1 MAEEEKHLS
10 IEQIEWFLEARADSP
25 NEDAQSES
33 VKEANG
39 HLVKCD
45 KCQRVVSVL
54 KGWDQFLDGT
64 RDQLSAQRTPA
75 CPPDAAILELAAGRT
90 PDQEAEKLLAHI
102 AECVHCGP
110 FLRQASAIFSD
121 ELSIEE
127 NKLITG
133 LASAKTEWQVNLAR
147 KIAESRSETDAQA
160 TPRGMQPKPDSHP
173 RRKSVFSMPRLA
185 WSGALAIVL
194 VLTAW
199 IAFRTTRKPDVNQLI
214 AQAYTERRTVELRI
228 ADAHHSLPH
237 RERGSG
243 RSSIDQPQSL
253 LDANAL
259 ISRQLKTH
267 PHDSEWLH
275 AKARVD
281 LLDWDFQDAIDTLR
295 QIQKDNA
302 GSSSVQRDLATAYF
316 ERAEA
321 NSQPSDYGTAAELL
335 GEVLKQDPQ
344 DPIALFNRAFVYE
357 RLFLYHEAL
366 DDWHAYLRLDD
377 KSEWANEA
385 RTHVKDIK
393 EKLASSESRRSR
405 PLLSP
410 HEITLTVSD
419 DDNTWGLVDERVED
433 YLRTAIEDWL
443 PRAFAPQN
451 KGTDTQESRTALL
464 RLSRILAVRHKD
476 RWLEE
481 VLSGWSRPSG
491 SGLAE
496 LSRAMAFVDRGEYGK
511 ADAVATTAEQHFN
524 IHGNRALSARASL
537 ERLIALDRTFE
548 GQACRKLESTTER
561 RVRESPYPW
570 IQIQLLLESAI
581 CGASAGNLELAYN
594 DSRHARDLARSAA
607 FDYLYLRAQGF
618 VAEYDADPRRA
629 FASNVEGLRAFWER
643 SSDASR
649 GHQFFEALAMLAED
663 RGRWQLATA
672 LNREAVLAIQST
684 SRRPSEATARL
695 YLGRAEYR
703 AGFNQEATSEWQ
715 LALQS
720 LASLPADDA
729 VIAILTELHVN
740 LAKAALDDGRLP
752 DASQELAAA
761 APRFLRPGL
770 HEISIQYFSALGR
783 LHSLEGHKDQ
793 ANEAWQDAISRT
805 EVEIRHAASAF
816 DRIRLADL
824 CRECFERLAR
834 LQIEGDDTNG
844 AWSTL
849 ERYRNTG
856 LRGELPKSLDV
867 VHLLE
872 QHLPDEA
879 ALLSVVELDDGLA
892 VWLVSKKEIS
902 FRHVQLSL
910 YKFHEA
916 AERFAA
922 ECSDRRSSLS
932 ALRSDGAQLYRWLI
946 LPFAQK
952 LSSIRFLIVE
962 RGQPPFSGI
971 PFEALVDPDGRFLS
985 ERLPVAYTLGIAY
998 LDPQSLS
1005 PKNLFLESALF
1016 VAGPGSFG
1024 PMTRGLPPL
1033 PEATQEVREVSTFFR
1048 RATIMEGLQTK
1059 SSALRREI
1067 PQAGVFHFAGHATA
1081 SPGRTGLLVAS
1092 ADGGESATFWPE
1104 DFSDHLANLRLTFL
1118 SACSTAKSAD
1128 EDSLDLPG
1136 LAQAYRLAGSKVV
1149 VGNKWIVDSAASRY
1163 FAVAFYREL
1172 AAGSSIPVAAEQA
1185 EMKLRRVSGFEHP
1198 YFWSAPT
1205 LLF

>member
-1 MAEEEKHLS
+1 VAEEEKHLS
-10 IEQIEWFLEARADSP
+10 IQQIEQLLEARTR
-25 NEDAQSES
+25 NQTEDAQPES
-33 VKEANG
+33 VREANR
-39 HLVKCD
+39 HLVKCEQCR
-45 KCQRVVSVL
+45 KVVSL
-54 KGWDQFLDGT
+54 LERWDRFRNETGDPRL
-64 RDQLSAQRTPA
+64 AERTPT
-75 CPPDAAILELAAGRT
+75 CPPDLALLELAAGLTSDR
-90 PDQEAEKLLAHI
+90 EAEELLEHVA
-102 AECVHCGP
+102 ACPYCGP
-110 FLRQASAIFSD
+110 LLRHSSALFAEEFSPEEQRSIASLATAKPERQASIALQISEGWRTSAFPESP
-121 ELSIEE
+121 EALSL
-127 NKLITG
+127 NKQRPLSWKAVLT
-133 LASAKTEWQVNLAR
+133 L
-147 KIAESRSETDAQA
+147 
-160 TPRGMQPKPDSHP
+160 
-173 RRKSVFSMPRLA
+173 PRLA
-185 WSGALAIVL
+185 WSAALAVTL
-194 VLTAW
+194 VLAVAITWQA
-199 IAFRTTRKPDVNQLI
+199 IHVPDVNRLL
-214 AQAYTERRTVELRI
+214 AQAYTERRTIELRFTG
-228 ADAHHSLPH
+228 ARYSPPL
-237 RERGSG
+237 RERGAAGSM
-243 RSSIDQPQSL
+243 IDRPQSL

-259 ISRQLKTH
+259 ISRRLKSH
-267 PHDSEWLH
+267 PLDSEWLH
-275 AKARVD
+275 AKARAD
-281 LLDWDFQDAIDTLR
+281 LLEWNYQDAIDTLR
-295 QIQKDNA
+295 EIQAHSSN
-302 GSSSVQRDLATAYF
+302 SSSVQRDLATAYF
-316 ERAEA
+316 ERGEA
-321 NSQPSDYGTAAELL
+321 NTQPSDYGTAAQLL

-344 DPIALFNRAFVYE
+344 DPVALFNRALVYE

-393 EKLASSESRRSR
+393 EKLVSSESRRTR

-410 HEITLTVSD
+410 HEIILTVSD

-433 YLRTAIEDWL
+433 YLRKAIEDWL

-451 KGTDTQESRTALL
+451 KGTDAQESRTALL

-496 LSRAMAFVDRGEYGK
+496 LSQAMAFVDRGEYGK
-511 ADAVATTAEQHFN
+511 ADTVATTAEQHFN
-524 IHGNRALSARASL
+524 IHGDRALSARASL
-537 ERLIALDRTFE
+537 EHLIALDRTFE
-548 GQACRKLESTTER
+548 GQTCRKLELTTEQ
-561 RVRESPYPW
+561 RVGESAYPW

-581 CGASAGNLELAYN
+581 CSASSGNLELAYN

-618 VAEYDADPRRA
+618 VAEYDTDPRRA
-629 FASNVEGLRAFWER
+629 FASNVEGLRVFWER

-684 SRRPSEATARL
+684 SRRPIEATARL

-740 LAKAALDDGRLP
+740 LAKAALDEGRLP
-752 DASQELAAA
+752 DASHELAAA

-783 LHSLEGHKDQ
+783 LHSSEGEKEQ
-793 ANEAWQDAISRT
+793 ANQAWQDAISRT
-805 EVEIRHAASAF
+805 EVEIRNAASAF

-834 LQIEGDDTNG
+834 LQIERDDTNG

-849 ERYRNTG
+849 ERYRNAG
-856 LRGELPKSLDV
+856 LRGELPRSLDV

-879 ALLSVVELDDGLA
+879 ALLSVVELDDGLE

-902 FRHVQLSL
+902 FRRVQLSL
-910 YKFHEA
+910 SEFHAA

-946 LPFAQK
+946 LPFAQE

-962 RGQPPFSGI
+962 RGQPSFSAI
-971 PFEALVDPDGRFLS
+971 PFEALVDPNGQYLS

-1005 PKNLFLESALF
+1005 PKGLFLESALF

-1024 PMTRGLPPL
+1024 PITRGLPPL
-1033 PEATQEVREVSTFFR
+1033 PEATQEVREVSAFFR
-1048 RATIMEGLQTK
+1048 RATILEGLQTK
-1059 SSALRREI
+1059 SSVLRREI
-1067 PQAGVFHFAGHATA
+1067 PQAGVFHFAGHASA

-1092 ADGGESATFWPE
+1092 ADGKESVTFWPE

-1128 EDSLDLPG
+1128 EDSLDLTG

-1172 AAGSSIPVAAEQA
+1172 AAGSSIPVAAKQA